1 MSIEVAAN
9 FRANIGATEID
20 TEHFSDDAAAIQLYK
35 DIQKVQSGL
44 LAAHSATA
52 AGLGPQRVL
61 LNVIQGPQKLVLP
74 TAAAFAD
81 SDLTLTVNGDGTDQ
95 GIMNFLEGG
104 TVVGSAARTQAPSG
118 AYVIP
123 GSLNG
128 TAVNVPSSGSTV
140 TVPPGSTVT
149 SSGGTVTVNA
159 NSTVPVPAGGSV
171 AFPQGLVTGVPSTSV
186 VKNAAG
192 VTIPGMTCPR
202 CP

>member
-1 MSIEVAAN
+1 MSIEVATN
-9 FRANIGATEID
+9 FRANIGATETN

-81 SDLTLTVNGDGTDQ
+81 SDLTLTVNGDAVLQELKLLRG
-95 GIMNFLEGG
+95 L
-104 TVVGSAARTQAPSG
+104 
-118 AYVIP
+118 YVIP
-123 GSLNG
+123 GTLTG

-192 VTIPGMTCPR
+192 VTIPWDDLSTVS
-202 CP
+202 